1 MKKILVLSNLV
12 LLSVIG
18 VLSLQGGCRD
28 KTEKSDRPGS
38 DETTYTCT
46 ECPNTN
52 PPASVKMGYFKE
64 LVSNYRNN
72 HWSAI
77 NNAFIARGT
86 NQVDSRSVW
95 FDLNTLKSFIATI
108 ENKVNNECGNHCEKG
123 LGIRIYFGEYDATN
137 SPKTDYVNLHTLIM
151 VPTIKDRNKF
161 GTPEE
166 NVDFDPDYLS
176 SCKPMLPPD
185 TADLDILLPT
195 INTTDMTA
203 MNHGEI
209 IPPPPPPNS
218 MFCTGAKFMHWVD
231 KMDNP
236 SLPTCP

>member
-12 LLSVIG
+12 LLSV
-18 VLSLQGGCRD
+18 VALLSFQVGCRNNID
-28 KTEKSDRPGS
+28 KPPSE
-38 DETTYTCT
+38 ETTYTCT

-64 LVSNYRNN
+64 LVSNYRDN
-72 HWSAI
+72 HWSII
-77 NNAFIARGT
+77 NNAFIAKGI
-86 NQVDSRSVW
+86 NQIDSRSVW

-108 ENKVNNECGNHCEKG
+108 ENKVNTQCGDHCKQE

-151 VPTIKDRNKF
+151 VPTIKDKTKL
-161 GTPEE
+161 GTPSE

-185 TADLDILLPT
+185 TANLDILLPT

-209 IPPPPPPNS
+209 IPPPPPTTPGS
-218 MFCTGAKFMHWVD
+218 PFCTGAKFMHWVD
-231 KMDNP
+231 KIDNP
-236 SLPTCP
+236 SLSTCP